1 MDWSHKNSIILT
13 KICIILFGIAYIAT
27 VLACPVIVR
36 EYVAVSYTAKDLIPG
51 LFMATIYIC
60 AAPVGILLW
69 KLWGLVVNIGEEKV
83 FTEENIRR
91 LRIISWMCFAVAAV
105 TLASVWYYLFWGI
118 AAGLMVFMGLLIRVI
133 KNTFEKAKELKD
145 ENDFT
150 I

>member
-1 MDWSHKNSIILT
+1 MKTARLFIAALYLHLALSI
-13 KICIILFGIAYIAT
+13 
-27 VLACPVIVR
+27 
-36 EYVAVSYTAKDLIPG
+36 
-51 LFMATIYIC
+51 

-83 FTEENIRR
+83 FTEENIRS